1 MQNSDIYTGQK
12 TRLRAYRKDDIDA
25 AQAFIN
31 DPEVKR
37 FLAPEVPFPLT
48 RQDEEKF
55 LDELSAFK
63 DTYAFAIETLDGRY
77 IGSCGIN
84 HTDWKNRFCELG
96 IFIGDKSLWGK
107 GYGTDAFG
115 VLVRFAFEQM
125 NLNKVRLRVYDFNE
139 RGVKSYFKLGFKH
152 EGAMRQELFKDGQ
165 YHDIIMMGLLR
176 EEWLKMQHAK

>member
-1 MQNSDIYTGQK
+1 MQNNDIYTGQQ

-31 DPEVKR
+31 DAEIR
-37 FLAPEVPFPLT
+37 QFLMPGVPFPMT
-48 RQDEEKF
+48 REDEEKF
-55 LDELSAFK
+55 IAEISAFK
-63 DTYAFAIETLDGRY
+63 DTYVFAIETLEGRY
-77 IGSCGIN
+77 IGGCGIN
-84 HTDWKNRFCELG
+84 HVDWKNRFCEIG
-96 IFIGDKSLWGK
+96 ILIGDKSLWGK

-125 NLNKVRLRVYDFNE
+125 NLNKVKLRVYDFNQ
-139 RGVKSYFKLGFKH
+139 RGIKSYTKLGFKH

-176 EEWLKMQHAK
+176 EEWESRKP